1 MEHFDCV
8 VIGGGM
14 VGAASALTLAQ
25 LGLQVALVEQYQ
37 PKDYSVEQA
46 LNLRVSAISLA
57 SENLLTQ
64 IGAWQQVK
72 QWRACPYK
80 RLGVW
85 EHDSAY
91 TEFNAD
97 DIAQSHLGHI
107 AENRLIQLALWQ
119 QSETMSNSH
128 TFCPDSLVS

>member
-37 PKDYSVEQA
+37 PKDYSAEQSFD
-46 LNLRVSAISLA
+46 LRVSAISLA
-57 SENLLTQ
+57 SQNLLSQ
-64 IGAWQQVK
+64 IGAWQQINE
-72 QWRACPYK
+72 WRACPYK
-80 RLGVW
+80 RHGVW
-85 EHDSAY
+85 EHESAY

-97 DIAQSHLGHI
+97 DIEQ
-107 AENRLIQLALWQ
+107 R
-119 QSETMSNSH
+119 
-128 TFCPDSLVS
+128 